1 MAAGVLAKETHE
13 RTIRFAPPLTTT
25 AATSSSW
32 LLERVN
38 GVLAGASSPAP
49 WP

>member
-1 MAAGVLAKETHE
+1 MAAGVLAKETQE

-25 AATSSSW
+25 DDELEW

-38 GVLAGASSPAP
+38 AVLATL
-49 WP
+49 